1 MPAIIRKR
9 CGFQTHPW
17 HRRFHASRAI
27 LGASALAP
35 GVALAQE
42 RPAIRPVADYFDA
55 FTALSGHEIAVLA
68 LSLGV
73 ILFAVT
79 TAISLLR
86 TRTRAALT
94 LTAKQSEINDL
105 RDETYFASLEI
116 RQNGSTRE
124 VDARPSD
131 AVALAVRGT
140 VPIFVEEFVI
150 DRTNKAPDFTKL

>member
-1 MPAIIRKR
+1 MRSMPRRGTSMPDIIRKR

-17 HRRFHASRAI
+17 YGRFHLGCAA
-27 LGASALAP
+27 LGATALAP

-42 RPAIRPVADYFDA
+42 RPAIRPVTDYLDA
-55 FTALSGHEIAVLA
+55 FTALNGHEIAVLA

-94 LTAKQSEINDL
+94 LAAKQSEINEL
-105 RDETYFASLEI
+105 REERARANALLMHEPQIIVVWPAGTDEPDITGDVSI
-116 RQNGSTRE
+116 VTR
-124 VDARPSD
+124 A
-131 AVALAVRGT
+131 T
-140 VPIFVEEFVI
+140 VP
-150 DRTNKAPDFTKL
+150 

>member
-1 MPAIIRKR
+1 MPDIIRKR

-17 HRRFHASRAI
+17 HGRFHTACVVI
-27 LGASALAP
+27 GATALAP

-42 RPAIRPVADYFDA
+42 PPAIRPMTDYLDVV
-55 FTALSGHEIAVLA
+55 TALNGHEIAVLA

-94 LTAKQSEINDL
+94 RVNTG
-105 RDETYFASLEI
+105 RI
-116 RQNGSTRE
+116 R
-124 VDARPSD
+124 
-131 AVALAVRGT
+131 AVSR
-140 VPIFVEEFVI
+140 
-150 DRTNKAPDFTKL
+150 